1 MISTPCKRKNK
12 KSHPNTPSTFS
23 FIFALLFVGSSSTTF
38 SFARKKAPKRKIYK
52 VSTIPKENQEEKR
65 RENKCQDV
73 LVSEERLEGWI
84 GW

>member
-12 KSHPNTPSTFS
+12 RSHPNTPSTFS

-38 SFARKKAPKRKIYK
+38 SFAQKKKAPKRKIYK
-52 VSTIPKENQEEKR
+52 VSTIPKEEKR
-65 RENKCQDV
+65 EKKKRMKCQDV
-73 LVSEERLEGWI
+73 GLVSEEGWI